1 MRVYNNF
8 KSTDSVKSEPLVTS
22 IGGFDGIHLGHQA
35 LFKKAFDVSNA
46 MFQIVTFNEIPKIYF
61 NNDLKPLIDQDQRSS
76 IFEKLL
82 PKNIIF
88 LDFKSVNKMNAQEF
102 CLFLEHNLQT
112 EKLVIGKDFRFGNQ
126 RVGDVNTLINYFGE
140 ENVTLLDDF
149 LISSEKVSTTKIRLF
164 YAQGKIKEAE
174 KYLGR
179 PISYTGTVVRGK
191 RLGSSI
197 GFPTANVQLHNLTQL
212 PRFGVYAVR
221 VHIDKKTYLGCL
233 NIGINPTVEANLDT
247 KIEIHILEF
256 EENIYDKDISFELIE
271 FIRDEKK
278 FGSIDDL
285 TAQIQLDVDKIK
297 NNF

>member
-102 CLFLEHNLQT
+102 CQFLEHNLQT

-247 KIEIHILEF
+247 KIEIHIIEF

-278 FGSIDDL
+278 FGSIVDL

>member
-1 MRVYNNF
+1 MKVYNNF
-8 KSTDSVKSEPLVTS
+8 KSTDSVQSEPLVTS

-102 CLFLEHNLQT
+102 CQFLQHNLQT

-174 KYLGR
+174 KYLRR
-179 PISYTGTVVRGK
+179 PISYTGTVVLGK
-191 RLGSSI
+191 QLGSSI

-233 NIGINPTVEANLDT
+233 NIGINPTVEANLET

-256 EENIYDKDISFELIE
+256 DENIYDKDISFELIE

>member
-61 NNDLKPLIDQDQRSS
+61 NKDLKPLIDQDQRSS

-164 YAQGKIKEAE
+164 YSQGKIKEAE

-221 VHIDKKTYLGCL
+221 VHIDKKAYLGCL

>member
-102 CLFLEHNLQT
+102 CQFLEHNLQT

-140 ENVTLLDDF
+140 ENVTLLDDY

-164 YAQGKIKEAE
+164 YAQGNVKEAE

-179 PISYTGTVVRGK
+179 PISYNGTVVLGK
-191 RLGSSI
+191 QLGSSI

-247 KIEIHILEF
+247 KIEIHIIEF

>member
-46 MFQIVTFNEIPKIYF
+46 TFQIVTFNEIPKIYF
-61 NNDLKPLIDQDQRSS
+61 NKDLKPLIDQDQRSS

-256 EENIYDKDISFELIE
+256 DENIYDKDISFELIE

>member
-102 CLFLEHNLQT
+102 CQFLEHNLQT

-140 ENVTLLDDF
+140 ENVTLLDDY

-256 EENIYDKDISFELIE
+256 DENIYDKDISFELIE

>member
-1 MRVYNNF
+1 MKVYNNF
-8 KSTDSVKSEPLVTS
+8 KSTDSVQSEPLVTS

-102 CLFLEHNLQT
+102 CQFLQHNLQT

-140 ENVTLLDDF
+140 ENVTLLDDY

-179 PISYTGTVVRGK
+179 PISYTGTVVLGK
-191 RLGSSI
+191 QLGSSI

-233 NIGINPTVEANLDT
+233 NIGINPTVEANLET

-256 EENIYDKDISFELIE
+256 DENIYDKDISFELIE

>member
-102 CLFLEHNLQT
+102 CEFLQHNLQT

-247 KIEIHILEF
+247 KIEIHIIEF

>member
-102 CLFLEHNLQT
+102 CQFLEHNLQT

-179 PISYTGTVVRGK
+179 PISYTGYVVRGK

-247 KIEIHILEF
+247 KIEIHIIEF

>member
-61 NNDLKPLIDQDQRSS
+61 NKDLKPLIDQDQRSS

-164 YAQGKIKEAE
+164 YSQGKIKEAE

-197 GFPTANVQLHNLTQL
+197 GFPTANVRLHNLTQL

-256 EENIYDKDISFELIE
+256 EETIYDKDISFELIE

>member
-1 MRVYNNF
+1 MKVYNNF

-102 CLFLEHNLQT
+102 CQFLQHNLQT

-179 PISYTGTVVRGK
+179 PISYTGTVVLGK
-191 RLGSSI
+191 QLGSSI

-233 NIGINPTVEANLDT
+233 NIGINPTVEANLET

-256 EENIYDKDISFELIE
+256 DENIYDKDISFELIE

>member
-102 CLFLEHNLQT
+102 CQFLEHNLQT

-179 PISYTGTVVRGK
+179 PISYTGTVVRG
-191 RLGSSI
+191 
-197 GFPTANVQLHNLTQL
+197 
-212 PRFGVYAVR
+212 
-221 VHIDKKTYLGCL
+221 
-233 NIGINPTVEANLDT
+233 
-247 KIEIHILEF
+247 
-256 EENIYDKDISFELIE
+256 
-271 FIRDEKK
+271 
-278 FGSIDDL
+278 
-285 TAQIQLDVDKIK
+285 
-297 NNF
+297 

>member
-102 CLFLEHNLQT
+102 CQFLEHNLQT

-179 PISYTGTVVRGK
+179 PISYTGTVVIGK

-256 EENIYDKDISFELIE
+256 EETIYDKDISFELIE

>member
-102 CLFLEHNLQT
+102 CEFLQHNLQT

-256 EENIYDKDISFELIE
+256 DENIYDKDISFELIE
-271 FIRDEKK
+271 FIRDEKE

>member
-61 NNDLKPLIDQDQRSS
+61 NKDLKPLIDQDQRSS

-102 CLFLEHNLQT
+102 CQFLEHNLQT

-140 ENVTLLDDF
+140 ENVTLLDDY

-164 YAQGKIKEAE
+164 YAQGNVKEAE

-179 PISYTGTVVRGK
+179 PISYTGTVVLGK
-191 RLGSSI
+191 QLGSSI

>member
-1 MRVYNNF
+1 MIVYNNF

-35 LFKKAFDVSNA
+35 LFKKAFEVSNGT
-46 MFQIVTFNEIPKIYF
+46 FQIVTFNEIPKIFF
-61 NNDLKPLIDQDQRSS
+61 NNDLKPLLDQDQRSS
-76 IFEKLL
+76 LFENLL

-88 LDFKSVNKMNAQEF
+88 LDFKSVNKMNAEEF
-102 CLFLEHNLQT
+102 CQFLRSNLQT

-140 ENVTLLDDF
+140 ENVTLLDDY

-164 YAQGKIKEAE
+164 YAQGNVKEAE

-179 PISYTGTVVRGK
+179 PISYNGTVVLGK
-191 RLGSSI
+191 QLGSSI

-256 EENIYDKDISFELIE
+256 EETIYDKDISFELIE

-285 TAQIQLDVDKIK
+285 TAQIQLDVDNIK

>member
-1 MRVYNNF
+1 MKVYNNF
-8 KSTDSVKSEPLVTS
+8 KSTDSVQSEPLVTS

-102 CLFLEHNLQT
+102 CQFLQHNLQT

-140 ENVTLLDDF
+140 ENVTLLDDY

-179 PISYTGTVVRGK
+179 PISYRGTVVLGK
-191 RLGSSI
+191 QLGSSI

-233 NIGINPTVEANLDT
+233 NIGINPTVEANLET

-256 EENIYDKDISFELIE
+256 DENIYDKDISFELIE

>member
-1 MRVYNNF
+1 MKVYNNF

-102 CLFLEHNLQT
+102 CQFLQHNLQT

-140 ENVTLLDDF
+140 ENVTLLDDY

-179 PISYTGTVVRGK
+179 PISYRGTVVLGK
-191 RLGSSI
+191 QLGSSI

-233 NIGINPTVEANLDT
+233 NIGINPTVEANLET

-256 EENIYDKDISFELIE
+256 DKNIYDKDISFELIE

>member
-61 NNDLKPLIDQDQRSS
+61 NKDLKPLIDQDQRSS

-140 ENVTLLDDF
+140 ENVTLLEDF

-191 RLGSSI
+191 RLGTSI

>member
-61 NNDLKPLIDQDQRSS
+61 NKDLKPLIDQDQRSS

-102 CLFLEHNLQT
+102 CLFLEHNIQT

-233 NIGINPTVEANLDT
+233 NIGINPTVESNLDT

>member
-61 NNDLKPLIDQDQRSS
+61 NKDLKPLIDQDQRSS

-140 ENVTLLDDF
+140 ENVTLLDDY

-256 EENIYDKDISFELIE
+256 DENIYDKDISFELIE

>member
-1 MRVYNNF
+1 MKVYNNF

-102 CLFLEHNLQT
+102 CQFLQHNLQT

-140 ENVTLLDDF
+140 ENVTLLDDY

-179 PISYTGTVVRGK
+179 PISYRGTVVLGK
-191 RLGSSI
+191 QLGSSI

-233 NIGINPTVEANLDT
+233 NIGINPTVEANLET

-256 EENIYDKDISFELIE
+256 DENIYDKNISFELIE

>member
-61 NNDLKPLIDQDQRSS
+61 NKDLKPLIDQDQRSS

-179 PISYTGTVVRGK
+179 PISYTGTVVRGN

-256 EENIYDKDISFELIE
+256 DETIYDKDISFELIE

>member
-1 MRVYNNF
+1 MKVYNNF
-8 KSTDSVKSEPLVTS
+8 KSTDSVQSEPLVTS

-102 CLFLEHNLQT
+102 CQFLQHNLQT

-179 PISYTGTVVRGK
+179 PISYTGNVVLGK
-191 RLGSSI
+191 QLGSSI

-233 NIGINPTVEANLDT
+233 NIGINPTVEANLET

-256 EENIYDKDISFELIE
+256 DENIYDKNISFELIE

-278 FGSIDDL
+278 FRSIDDL

>member
-102 CLFLEHNLQT
+102 CQFLEHNLQT

-179 PISYTGTVVRGK
+179 PISYTGTVVIGK

-247 KIEIHILEF
+247 KIEIHIIEF

>member
-61 NNDLKPLIDQDQRSS
+61 NKDLKPLIDQDQRSS

-140 ENVTLLDDF
+140 QNVTLLDDF

-197 GFPTANVQLHNLTQL
+197 GFPTANVQLHTLTQL
-212 PRFGVYAVR
+212 PRFGVYAVK
-221 VHIDKKTYLGCL
+221 VHIDNKTYLGCL

-247 KIEIHILEF
+247 KIEIHIIEF

-271 FIRDEKK
+271 FIRDEKE
-278 FGSIDDL
+278 FESIDDL

>member
-1 MRVYNNF
+1 MKIYNNF

-102 CLFLEHNLQT
+102 CEFLQHNLQT

-140 ENVTLLDDF
+140 ENVTLLDDY

-179 PISYTGTVVRGK
+179 PISYTGTVVIGK
-191 RLGSSI
+191 QLGSSI
-197 GFPTANVQLHNLTQL
+197 GFPTANIQLHNLTQL

-233 NIGINPTVEANLDT
+233 NIGINPTVEANLNT

>member
-256 EENIYDKDISFELIE
+256 DENIYDKDISFELIE

>member
-61 NNDLKPLIDQDQRSS
+61 NKDLKPLIDQDQRSS

-102 CLFLEHNLQT
+102 CQFLEHNLQT

-179 PISYTGTVVRGK
+179 TISYTGTVVRGK

-247 KIEIHILEF
+247 KIEIHIIEF

>member
-1 MRVYNNF
+1 MKVYNNF
-8 KSTDSVKSEPLVTS
+8 KSTDSVQSEPLVTS

-102 CLFLEHNLQT
+102 CQFLQHNLQT

-179 PISYTGTVVRGK
+179 PISYTGTVVLGK
-191 RLGSSI
+191 QLGSSI

-221 VHIDKKTYLGCL
+221 VHLDKKTYLGCL
-233 NIGINPTVEANLDT
+233 NIGINPTVEANLET

-256 EENIYDKDISFELIE
+256 DKNIYDKDISFELIE

>member
-102 CLFLEHNLQT
+102 CEFLQHNLQT

-256 EENIYDKDISFELIE
+256 DENIYDKDISFELIE

>member
-102 CLFLEHNLQT
+102 CQFLEHNLQT

-221 VHIDKKTYLGCL
+221 VHIDKKMYLGCL

-247 KIEIHILEF
+247 KIEIHIIEF

>member
-1 MRVYNNF
+1 MKVYNNF
-8 KSTDSVKSEPLVTS
+8 KSTDSVQSEPLVTS

-102 CLFLEHNLQT
+102 CQFLQHNLQT

-179 PISYTGTVVRGK
+179 PISYTGTVVLGK
-191 RLGSSI
+191 KLGSSI

-233 NIGINPTVEANLDT
+233 NIGINPTVEANLET

-256 EENIYDKDISFELIE
+256 DENIYDKDISFELIE

>member
-35 LFKKAFDVSNA
+35 LFKKAFEVSNGT
-46 MFQIVTFNEIPKIYF
+46 FQIVTFNEIPKIFF
-61 NNDLKPLIDQDQRSS
+61 NNDLKPLLDQDQRSS
-76 IFEKLL
+76 LFENLL

-88 LDFKSVNKMNAQEF
+88 LDFKSVNKMNAEEF
-102 CLFLEHNLQT
+102 CQFLRSNLQT

-247 KIEIHILEF
+247 KIEIHIIEF

>member
-1 MRVYNNF
+1 MKVYNNF
-8 KSTDSVKSEPLVTS
+8 KSTDSVQSEPLVTS

-102 CLFLEHNLQT
+102 CQFLQHNLQT

-140 ENVTLLDDF
+140 ENVTLLDDY

-179 PISYTGTVVRGK
+179 PISYTGTVVLGK
-191 RLGSSI
+191 QLGSSI

-233 NIGINPTVEANLDT
+233 NIGINPTVEANLET

-256 EENIYDKDISFELIE
+256 DKNIYDKDISFELIE

-278 FGSIDDL
+278 FRSIDDL

>member
-102 CLFLEHNLQT
+102 CQFLEHNLQT

-179 PISYTGTVVRGK
+179 PISYTGTVVRGN

-256 EENIYDKDISFELIE
+256 EETIYDKDISFELIE